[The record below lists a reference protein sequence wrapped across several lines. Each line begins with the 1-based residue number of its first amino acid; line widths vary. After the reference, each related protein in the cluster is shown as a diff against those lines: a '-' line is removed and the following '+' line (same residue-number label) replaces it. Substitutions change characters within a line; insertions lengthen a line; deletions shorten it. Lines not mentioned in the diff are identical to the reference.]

1 MAQGDAVEKCCDK
14 DVRRRACLCV
24 CLCVRASG
32 KHVLGDVGGFVGG
45 LAVKG
50 IERAQHRNKRN

>member
-1 MAQGDAVEKCCDK
+1 VWLKVMQWKNAVIKMC
-14 DVRRRACLCV
+14 VGVRACACV
-24 CLCVRASG
+24 CVSG